1 MVGENGELWYSFP
14 AYCRRTFG
22 RRLYRAALDAGM
34 TCPNRDGTVG
44 RGGCIFCDEGGSG
57 DFALPFYGQML
68 REEDLIY
75 NHSAS
80 GEGSYIAYFQAYTN
94 TYAPAE
100 ELRVLFSAALA
111 NPLFAGIS
119 IATRPDCLGAEVIS
133 LLKEL
138 KERFPEKFIWCE
150 LGLQSMH
157 AATAVWM
164 RRGYPLAVFDSACTA
179 LRGIGI
185 PVIVHVILGLPHETE
200 EMVLETIRHLNQQH
214 ISGIKIQL
222 LQYLRGTDLYR
233 MYEKGTDGLEPMTE
247 EAYVSL
253 AAKCLGM
260 LDENTVV
267 HRVTGDGSR
276 DLLAA
281 PLWALDKRKVINAI
295 RHEMAERQIIQGCF
309 WKEENLCLQ

>member
-1 MVGENGELWYSFP
+1 MVRGTGELWYSFP

-22 RRLYRAALDAGM
+22 KRLYRAALDAGM
-34 TCPNRDGTVG
+34 TCPNRDGTIG
-44 RGGCIFCDEGGSG
+44 YGGCIFCDEGGSG
-57 DFALPFYGQML
+57 DFAIPFHGQML

-80 GEGSYIAYFQAYTN
+80 GKGSYIAYFQAYTN
-94 TYAPAE
+94 TYAPVPK
-100 ELRVLFSAALA
+100 LRVLFSAALE

-119 IATRPDCLGAEVIS
+119 IATRPDCLGMEVIS

-157 AATAVWM
+157 SATAAWM
-164 RRGYPLAVFDSACTA
+164 RRGYPLFVFDEACST
-179 LRGIGI
+179 LRNIGI

-200 EMVLETIRHLNQQH
+200 GMVLDTIRHLNRQH

-222 LQYLRGTDLYR
+222 LQYLRGTDLCQ
-233 MYEKGTDGLEPMTE
+233 MYEAGMDGLVPMTE
-247 EAYVSL
+247 AAYVSL
-253 AAKCLGM
+253 AAKCIGM

-276 DLLAA
+276 ELLAA
-281 PLWALDKRKVINAI
+281 PLWALDKKRVINAI
-295 RHEMAERQIIQGCF
+295 RHEMAEKQIRQGCF
-309 WKEENLCLQ
+309 WKEENVCLQ